1 MGPQPKILVIGSPE
15 GLADESLWKSFQ
27 SQYRVR
33 MYDFP
38 TLDGFHTSLRNGECS
53 DIVGIVRLGLNIPQG
68 IEKVGQGWTQRG
80 LPYFPDSLRLI
91 VNFGHGYDEE
101 DIQGLQKKGIQFFN
115 TPGGDEATAA
125 VGIYLVISV
134 FRQLGRYE
142 KMLRQGDF
150 LPALRD
156 SAKTAVDTLGRH
168 IGIVGMGAIGKAVAR
183 HAAGLGMYIH
193 SLDRPN
199 LRAALSL
206 QGDDAASL
214 SLPPITLAQSLDELV
229 GKVDCVVLA
238 CSYTPQTHH
247 LLSKEVFARMK
258 HGMRIVNIARGKCID
273 EDALCGALATGQV
286 AAAGLDV
293 HYNES
298 VTLPSHAEQERLPR
312 ALPLVSFPPFY
323 PFSN

>member
-1 MGPQPKILVIGSPE
+1 MESQPKILVIGSPE
-15 GLADESLWKSFQ
+15 GLVDEALWKSFQ
-27 SQYRVR
+27 CQYRVR

-38 TLDGFHTSLRNGECS
+38 TLDKFHNSLKNGECS
-53 DIVGIVRLGLNIPQG
+53 DVAGIVRLGLNIPQG

-80 LPYFPDSLRLI
+80 LPFFPDSLRLI
-91 VNFGHGYDEE
+91 VNFGHGFDEE
-101 DIQGLQKKGIQFFN
+101 DIKGLQKKGIQFFN
-115 TPGGDEATAA
+115 TPGGDEATAV

-156 SAKTAVDTLGRH
+156 SAKTAVDTLGKH

-183 HAAGLGMYIH
+183 HAAGLGMHIH

-206 QGDDAASL
+206 QGGNTASP
-214 SLPPITLAQSLDELV
+214 SLPPITLEQSLDELV
-229 GKVDCVVLA
+229 GKVDCLVLA
-238 CSYTPQTHH
+238 CSYSPQTHH

-293 HYNES
+293 HYDEPHVNPALLEFPS
-298 VTLPSHAEQERLPR
+298 VTLLPHVGG
-312 ALPLVSFPPFY
+312 LTSG
-323 PFSN
+323 SMK